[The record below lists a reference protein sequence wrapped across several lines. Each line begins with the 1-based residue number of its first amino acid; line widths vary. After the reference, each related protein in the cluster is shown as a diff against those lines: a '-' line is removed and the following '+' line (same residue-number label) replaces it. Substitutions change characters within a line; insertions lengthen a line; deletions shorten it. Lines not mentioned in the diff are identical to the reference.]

1 MEDWYSEYIRIVR
14 MEYFVKD
21 KLKLAIDKIKEEKE
35 TNNLSA
41 VDTLTLVDKEIRM
54 LLNNLRKTD
63 ACIMIDYIASVKKP
77 FVTKAKEEIAQDV
90 ANIIKKEPYDITV
103 KVNSYFNELKEKGID
118 LDGTEMLKIKKE
130 GKQELEKERLERE
143 SKYVYGIPRYPKG
156 EIIKKARSKYLSYS
170 GSSRRES
177 TPQQNDTQFL
187 AGGYYPYHQY

>member
-1 MEDWYSEYIRIVR
+1 MEDLYGEYLRIVR

-41 VDTLTLVDKEIRM
+41 VDTLTLVDKEKRV
-54 LLNNLRKTD
+54 LLANLRKAD
-63 ACIMIDYIASVKKP
+63 AGRMIDYIASVKKP
-77 FVTKAKEEIAQDV
+77 FVIAAKEEIAQDI
-90 ANIIKKEPYDITV
+90 ASIKKEAPYDITV

-130 GKQELEKERLERE
+130 GEQELEKERLEKE
-143 SKYVYGIPRYPKG
+143 SKYVYGIPLYPKG

-170 GSSRRES
+170 GSSKRKS
-177 TPQQNDTQFL
+177 TPQQNDTQFP